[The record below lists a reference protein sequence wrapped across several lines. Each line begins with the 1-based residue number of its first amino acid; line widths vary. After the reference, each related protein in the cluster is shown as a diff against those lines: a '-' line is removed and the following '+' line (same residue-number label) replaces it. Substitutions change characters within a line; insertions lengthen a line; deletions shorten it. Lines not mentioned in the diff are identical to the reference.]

1 MRRGTRR
8 ERHLSEV
15 ALRGSFT
22 VEAVFVVP
30 MITMIIILMID
41 MALYLRDYSVAH
53 TLAERIAEDT
63 RALVLNDEEPTLH
76 KVMYERKLSGSI
88 VRRWFR
94 NTDAEDEE
102 TMEQY
107 LEELCQGRFWICR
120 IDGKS
125 VRIGEGKVSVTMKLK
140 TDTAMPFIGKALTTH
155 WFSDEI
161 TCEMPCEDV
170 GLRTRIYAAV
180 IETGMQIKGVGTV
193 LEKLSEIVNRL
204 R

>member
-1 MRRGTRR
+1 MRQGKGG
-8 ERHLSEV
+8 ERHFPDV
-15 ALRGSFT
+15 AMRGSFT
-22 VEAVFVVP
+22 VEAVFIVP
-30 MITMIIILMID
+30 AITMIVILMID
-41 MALYLRDYSVAH
+41 MALYLRDYSVAQ
-53 TLAERIAEDT
+53 TLAERVAEDT
-63 RALVLNDEEPTLH
+63 RALVLNDEEPRLH

-88 VRRWFR
+88 VRRWFQD
-94 NTDAEDEE
+94 TDDEDEE

-107 LEELCQGRFWICR
+107 MEELCHGRFWISR

-125 VRIGEGKVSVTMKLK
+125 VRIGEGKVSVTLKFK
-140 TDTAMPFIGKALTTH
+140 TDTAMPFFGKALTAH

-161 TCEMPCEDV
+161 TCEVPCEDV

-180 IETGMQIKGVGTV
+180 IETGTQIKGVGTV